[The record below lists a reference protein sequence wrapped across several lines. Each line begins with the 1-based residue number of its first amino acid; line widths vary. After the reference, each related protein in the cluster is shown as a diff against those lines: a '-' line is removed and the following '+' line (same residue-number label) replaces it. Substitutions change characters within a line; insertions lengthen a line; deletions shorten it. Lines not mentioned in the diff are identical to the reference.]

1 MAGWEI
7 RVGAL
12 GGGLP
17 VRAFRQVAICT
28 VVPLVPT
35 GVCFGG
41 FLLERVLGAPVGCF
55 WMRLW
60 NCGLWSWCVVMGGWE
75 CPSFDQRWLGT
86 VC

>member
-1 MAGWEI
+1 MNCGRSLKGGLSVAGWEI

-35 GVCFGG
+35 GVCCGG
-41 FLLERVLGAPVGCF
+41 FLLERVLGASVGCF
-55 WMRLW
+55 G
-60 NCGLWSWCVVMGGWE
+60 CGY
-75 CPSFDQRWLGT
+75 GT
-86 VC
+86 VGYGAGVS

>member
-41 FLLERVLGAPVGCF
+41 FLLERVLGVPVGCF